1 MNIGLAAVPDLH
13 LRHDKG
19 LEGEGVDEYK
29 AEPTSRIGDR
39 LLGACTE
46 LR

>member
-1 MNIGLAAVPDLH
+1 MNMGLAEVPNL

-29 AEPTSRIGDR
+29 AEPTSRIGYR
-39 LLGACTE
+39 LLGTCTE
-46 LR
+46 LM